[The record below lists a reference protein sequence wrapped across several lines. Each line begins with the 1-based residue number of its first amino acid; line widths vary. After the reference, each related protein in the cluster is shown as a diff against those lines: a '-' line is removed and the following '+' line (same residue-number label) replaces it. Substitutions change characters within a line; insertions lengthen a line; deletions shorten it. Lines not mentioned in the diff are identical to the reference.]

1 MDLAETLDA
10 FGRTLAHPIFRIS
23 FIILLA
29 IILQLLVRSA
39 IDRVVRRA
47 VRRHRYATKLDAEK
61 REQTLSNILHTASA
75 VVIWITALF
84 VILWQLEVNI
94 AALMTGAGLV
104 AIIVG
109 FAAQNAIKDILAG
122 IFVITENQNRVGD
135 IVTLHAEGTERSGVV
150 EEITIRITSLR
161 DLDGVLH
168 TIRNGSVGVV
178 SNLSF
183 GHANVNIDVS
193 VAYGSDIDKVEKII
207 NEVGEDLAKDEQWT
221 AHIIEPIQ
229 FLRVDEFE
237 DSAIRIKSLGMVQ
250 PAEQWAVSGEFRRR
264 LIKAFAHSGI
274 EIPFP
279 QMTLHEAR
287 GKKG

>member
-1 MDLAETLDA
+1 MEISEILDS
-10 FGRTLAHPIFRIS
+10 FGRTLTHPIFRIF
-23 FIILLA
+23 FIILIA
-29 IILQLLVRSA
+29 IILQLSVRSA

-47 VRRHRYATKLDAEK
+47 VRGHKYATKLDEEK
-61 REQTLSNILHTASA
+61 RVQTLSNILHTASA
-75 VVIWITALF
+75 VIIWITALF

-104 AIIVG
+104 GIIVG
-109 FAAQNAIKDILAG
+109 FGAQNSIKDFLAG
-122 IFVITENQNRVGD
+122 IHVITENQYRVGD
-135 IVTLHAEGTERSGVV
+135 IVTLYAEGAERSGVV
-150 EEITIRITSLR
+150 EEITIRITRIR

-168 TIRNGSVGVV
+168 TIRNGSVAIV

-193 VAYGSDIDKVEKII
+193 VAYGSDIDKVEKVV
-207 NEVGEDLAKDEQWT
+207 NEVGEELARDEKWIE
-221 AHIIEPIQ
+221 HIIEPIQ

-250 PAEQWAVSGEFRRR
+250 PAEQWAVAGEFRRR
-264 LIKAFAHSGI
+264 LIKAFAENGI

-279 QMTLHEAR
+279 QLSIHDTD
-287 GKKG
+287 KK